1 MKITG
6 IIPCRYGAFRFPGK
20 SLADIHGKPM
30 MWHVYQQALKA
41 ESLDDVFIATDD
53 ERIATVCAELGLKSV
68 MTRSDH
74 ATGTDR
80 LAECATLIDSDIYVN
95 VQGDEPMIAPEA
107 IDAVTDGI
115 MDSKDSRTLASNGF
129 NDIHLAT
136 DVIDTNVV
144 KVIMAA
150 DGTALA
156 YSRAPIPYPKDSA
169 VQYHRQLGLYAFRKT
184 GLETFAAQ
192 GPGPVEQA
200 EGVEML
206 RFLEHGYLVKMVRV
220 PDDDGIPVDTPA
232 DLERVRKMM
241 AS

>member
-6 IIPCRYGAFRFPGK
+6 IIPCRYGAYRFPGK
-20 SLADIHGKPM
+20 ALADIHGKPM

-53 ERIATVCAELGLKSV
+53 ERIAAVCAELGLQSV

-80 LAECATLIDSDIYVN
+80 LAECATLIDCDIYVN
-95 VQGDEPMIAPEA
+95 VQGDEPMIAPQA
-107 IDAVTDGI
+107 IDTVTRGI
-115 MDSKDSRTLASNGF
+115 MESEDSGTLAANGF

-136 DVIDTNVV
+136 DVIDTNIV
-144 KVIMAA
+144 KVVMAT
-150 DGTALA
+150 DGAALA
-156 YSRAPIPYPKDSA
+156 YSRLPIPYPKDGA

-184 GLETFAAQ
+184 GLETFADRS
-192 GPGPVEQA
+192 PGPVEQA
-200 EGVEML
+200 EGIEML
-206 RFLEHGYLVKMVRV
+206 RFLEHGYRVKMVRV
-220 PDDDGIPVDTPA
+220 PDFDGIPVDTPA